1 MSKIKSPDEK
11 KRKSYESDC
20 RNTYGENSKASR
32 KNIPR
37 SKQRGHM
44 TERHA
49 VAESLRGLSESPSD
63 EEIESTE
70 SETKVKSK
78 QKRLS
83 AFKKSPDKPLG
94 EYLERR
100 VARKERRERDSDA
113 Q

>member
-11 KRKSYESDC
+11 KRKSYERDC
-20 RNTYGENSKASR
+20 RNAYGENSKASR

-44 TERHA
+44 VERHA
-49 VAESLRGLSESPSD
+49 VAESLRGLSESPSS
-63 EEIESTE
+63 EEIESIE
-70 SETKVKSK
+70 SETKIKSK
-78 QKRLS
+78 LKRLS

-100 VARKERRERDSDA
+100 IARNKRRNNNF
-113 Q
+113 